1 MLNSPNQNVKM
12 CFTWVFRKAP
22 FDIDLKIKDG
32 LMQEMVTTFI
42 SQLNKTNKTN
52 NDKAPTDEMG
62 DFLGNGTREI
72 EICLEV
78 GEGCA

>member
-1 MLNSPNQNVKM
+1 
-12 CFTWVFRKAP
+12 
-22 FDIDLKIKDG
+22 
-32 LMQEMVTTFI
+32 MVTTFI

-62 DFLGNGTREI
+62 DILGNGTREI

-78 GEGCA
+78 GEGCAWIGL

>member
-1 MLNSPNQNVKM
+1 M
-12 CFTWVFRKAP
+12 
-22 FDIDLKIKDG
+22 
-32 LMQEMVTTFI
+32 TTFI
-42 SQLNKTNKTN
+42 NQLNKTNKTN

-62 DFLGNGTREI
+62 DFLGNGICEI